1 MTTSIGLHRSLSNIF
16 IILLISL
23 IGMSKSGFAQDPEE
37 DNLVFSSIVN
47 DESDISF
54 LTGLSQL
61 IIKDKTRLSDLNS
74 ERDELVP
81 IFNKAAMKFHLVNL
95 KLDSLRSISDKDTAF
110 AIVEQEWKKLE
121 DGLEYMLKR
130 HRSINQQIQILEQ
143 KIDTEKEA
151 FSLAMKG
158 RSGMVMEITKKAIS
172 TDALNILFSD
182 SAYVGDSLNLEKTV
196 KTDNVDAEY
205 NWQIVEAERK
215 LKILKAEF
223 EVARRVWLLIER
235 LLTLN
240 EDDYTSAAAL
250 TKASSDQLAKWK
262 KTITDLEKKLNN
274 SQPTDSIDALQMA
287 IQDRID
293 QAYEFIER
301 VEGDLAKDS
310 LLVINLQGRIDQLS
324 GLKKPLEG
332 VVAKAANRINTQNQL
347 IEYLR
352 SPFSAHR
359 LYSFIINK
367 GPALLITL
375 VLLFLFWAGMRW
387 LIVRLLRGLS
397 DRHFVSKKEREER
410 IDTLSRA
417 IRSGL
422 TVLVSFIGF
431 VTILSIVGI
440 DISVLLGGAAVFS
453 LAIAFGAQSLVKD
466 FFTGFMILTENQY
479 RVGNVVE
486 INHITGTV
494 EDISLRTTILRDLHG
509 VAHFIPHGEIKAVSN
524 RTHHWSQVALEIA
537 IAYKENVDEVMKV
550 VSAIAKELKGDE
562 ELGQYITGEPEM
574 LGVDELA
581 DSAVII
587 KILIRTKPSRQWV
600 IKRELLRRI
609 KNRFDELGIEIPFP
623 HRTIYRGDLPEG
635 NPEPTNEKPEI

>member
-1 MTTSIGLHRSLSNIF
+1 MITSSDLHRSLTRVF
-16 IILLISL
+16 IIVMISL
-23 IGMSKSGFAQDPEE
+23 LGISKPGFAQDTQQ
-37 DNLVFSSIVN
+37 DNLVFSAIID

-61 IIKDKTRLSDLNS
+61 IIRDQTRLTNLNR
-74 ERDELVP
+74 EKDELVP
-81 IFNKAAMKFHLVNL
+81 VFNKSAMKFHLVNL
-95 KLDSLRSISDKDTAF
+95 QLDSLRNISDNDSSV

-143 KIDTEKEA
+143 KIDTEREA

-158 RSGMVMEITKKAIS
+158 RSGMVMEITKKAI
-172 TDALNILFSD
+172 TPDDLNILFSD
-182 SAYVGDSLNLEKTV
+182 SAYGDSLIKEKDV
-196 KTDNVDAEY
+196 SLDNVNAEY
-205 NWQIVEAERK
+205 NWQMVEAERK
-215 LKILKAEF
+215 LKVLKAEF

-240 EDDYTSAAAL
+240 KDDYTSAAAL
-250 TKASSDQLAKWK
+250 TEASTDQLAKWK
-262 KTITDLEKKLNN
+262 KTITELENKLNHRQK
-274 SQPTDSIDALQMA
+274 SDTIDALHIA
-287 IQDRID
+287 IQSRIDQAYRFIETVEGNLANDSVLVRNLQDRID
-293 QAYEFIER
+293 Q
-301 VEGDLAKDS
+301 
-310 LLVINLQGRIDQLS
+310 LS
-324 GLKKPLEG
+324 VLKKPLEG
-332 VVAKAANRINTQNQL
+332 GVAKAANRINTQNQL
-347 IEYLR
+347 IDYLR

-367 GPALLITL
+367 GPAILITL

-431 VTILSIVGI
+431 VSILSIVGI

-479 RVGNVVE
+479 RVGNVVD
-486 INHITGTV
+486 INNITGTV
-494 EDISLRTTILRDLHG
+494 EDISLRTTILRDLQG
-509 VAHFIPHGEIKAVSN
+509 IAHFIPHGEIKAVSN
-524 RTHHWSQVALEIA
+524 LTHHWSQVALEIE
-537 IAYKENVDEVMKV
+537 IAYKENVDQVMV
-550 VSAIAKELKGDE
+550 VIEAVANELKGDTT
-562 ELGQYITGEPEM
+562 LGKYITGQAQM
-574 LGVDELA
+574 LGVDKLG
-581 DSAVII
+581 DSGVII
-587 KILIRTKPSRQWV
+587 KILIRTKPSRQWL

-635 NPEPTNEKPEI
+635 NPESKNDNLDI

>member
-1 MTTSIGLHRSLSNIF
+1 MATSSGLHLSLSNNF
-16 IILLISL
+16 IILFIFLMAI
-23 IGMSKSGFAQDPEE
+23 SKSGFSQESEP
-37 DNLVFSSIVN
+37 DNLVFSAIVN

-61 IIKDKTRLSDLNS
+61 IIKDKTRLDNLNR
-74 ERDELVP
+74 EKAELEPV
-81 IFNKAAMKFHLVNL
+81 FNKSAMQFHHVNL
-95 KLDSLRSISDKDTAF
+95 QLDSLRNLTGNDSIA
-110 AIVEQEWKKLE
+110 AITEQEWKKLE

-130 HRSINQQIQILEQ
+130 QRSINQQIQILEQ
-143 KIDTEKEA
+143 KIETEREA

-158 RSGMVMEITKKAIS
+158 RSGMVMEITKKAVFL
-172 TDALNILFSD
+172 DDLNILFSD
-182 SAYVGDSLNLEKTV
+182 SINGGDSLINQRDIRL
-196 KTDNVDAEY
+196 DNVDAEY

-223 EVARRVWLLIER
+223 EVARKVWLLIER

-250 TKASSDQLAKWK
+250 TKASTDQLVKWK
-262 KTITDLEKKLNN
+262 KTITDLEAKL
-274 SQPTDSIDALQMA
+274 SDLQQTDSIDALQLA
-287 IQDRID
+287 IQGRVD
-293 QAYEFIER
+293 QAYSFIET
-301 VEGDLAKDS
+301 VENSVTRDS
-310 LLVINLQGRIDQLS
+310 ILVDNLQGRIDQLS
-324 GLKKPLEG
+324 ALKKPLEG
-332 VVAKAANRINTQNQL
+332 AVAKAANRINTQNQL

-367 GPALLITL
+367 GPAILITI

-422 TVLVSFIGF
+422 TVLTSFIGF
-431 VTILSIVGI
+431 VSLLSIIGI

-494 EDISLRTTILRDLHG
+494 EDISLRTTILRDLQG

-524 RTHHWSQVALEIA
+524 LTHHWSQVALEIE
-537 IAYKENVDEVMKV
+537 IAYKENVDEVMEV
-550 VSAIAKELKGDE
+550 IQAVANELKEDKQ
-562 ELGQYITGEPEM
+562 LGMYITGQAQM
-574 LGVDELA
+574 LGVDKLG
-581 DSAVII
+581 DSGVII
-587 KILIRTKPSRQWV
+587 KILIRTKPSRQWL

-623 HRTIYRGDLPEG
+623 HRTIYRGDLPDA
-635 NPEPTNEKPEI
+635 NQDIS